1 MSWVLGL
8 SVVTDALLV
17 PVDDGCKVDSI
28 GNFSVFIGGRV
39 VGVLVA
45 RGLVVLRGD
54 DFDVWGVPVSTSD
67 REEVVGKRLVDCVK
81 AVEED
86 GMELGGM
93 DQVGVDGKGRVTG
106 VSVEVSWI

>member
-1 MSWVLGL
+1 M
-8 SVVTDALLV
+8 
-17 PVDDGCKVDSI
+17 
-28 GNFSVFIGGRV
+28 
-39 VGVLVA
+39 
-45 RGLVVLRGD
+45 
-54 DFDVWGVPVSTSD
+54 STSD

-106 VSVEVSWI
+106 VSVEVSWK